1 MNKTEFV
8 RAVAEKAGII
18 KKEAAAVVNAVLEVI
33 EETVKKGEEIR
44 IPGFGTFKVVTRK
57 ERKGRNPRTGK
68 EIMIPAAKI
77 VKFAPGAKLKNL

>member
-8 RAVAEKAGII
+8 RAVAEKAGIT
-18 KKEAAAVVNAVLEVI
+18 KKETAAVVNAVLGVI

-68 EIMIPAAKI
+68 EIMIPAANV
-77 VKFAPGAKLKNL
+77 VKFIPGAKLKNL

>member
-8 RAVAEKAGII
+8 RAVAEKAGIT
-18 KKEAAAVVNAVLEVI
+18 KKEAAAVVNAVLGVI

-77 VKFAPGAKLKNL
+77 VKFAPGAKLKKL